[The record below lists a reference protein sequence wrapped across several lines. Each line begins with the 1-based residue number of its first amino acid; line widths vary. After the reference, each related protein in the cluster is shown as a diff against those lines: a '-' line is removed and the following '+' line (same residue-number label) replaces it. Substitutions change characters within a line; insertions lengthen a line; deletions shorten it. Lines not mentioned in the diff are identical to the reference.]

1 MNRSHVTA
9 AAPSIDRNG
18 MADLVPIIEKALE
31 EACRWTT
38 ACPQRLADAMRYS
51 LLAPGKRLRPA
62 MALMACEA
70 VGGKLE
76 SALSGAVAIEMVHAY
91 SLIHDDLPA
100 MDDDDLRR
108 GRPTTHIQFDE
119 ATAILAG
126 DALLA
131 AAFDHL
137 SHQIAEPTV
146 ALECVRCLSMAAGPQ
161 ALVGGQMEDLAAE
174 QGGEQTLTRLESIHR
189 RKTGA
194 LFDAAIRIGGLLGGA
209 PPGALEQ
216 LEKYSQPLGLA
227 FQVVDDCLDHTAT
240 AQELGKRTG
249 KDLARGKLTYPGLL
263 GLDEAKKKAADLIQ
277 TALLAVNSFGSA
289 AWRLR
294 WLAQFVQER
303 SH

>member
-1 MNRSHVTA
+1 MT
-9 AAPSIDRNG
+9 
-18 MADLVPIIEKALE
+18 
-31 EACRWTT
+31 
-38 ACPQRLADAMRYS
+38 
-51 LLAPGKRLRPA
+51 
-62 MALMACEA
+62 
-70 VGGKLE
+70 
-76 SALSGAVAIEMVHAY
+76 
-91 SLIHDDLPA
+91 
-100 MDDDDLRR
+100 
-108 GRPTTHIQFDE
+108 
-119 ATAILAG
+119 G

-137 SHQIAEPTV
+137 SNRVTEQAV
-146 ALECVRCLSMAAGPQ
+146 ALECVRCLAAASGPQ

-174 QGGEQTLTRLESIHR
+174 QGGEQTLLRLEAIHR

-194 LFDAAIRIGGLLGGA
+194 LFDAAVRIGALLGGA
-209 PPGALEQ
+209 SPDDLAQ
-216 LEKYSQPLGLA
+216 LAKYSQPLGLA

-277 TALLAVNSFGSA
+277 AALLAVDRFGSA

-294 WLAQFVQER
+294 WLAHFVQER